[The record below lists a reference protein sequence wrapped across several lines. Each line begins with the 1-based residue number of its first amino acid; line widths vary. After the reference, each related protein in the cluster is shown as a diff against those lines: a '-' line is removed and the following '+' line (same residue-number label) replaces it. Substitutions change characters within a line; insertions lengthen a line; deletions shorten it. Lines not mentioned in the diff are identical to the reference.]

1 MCNGC
6 QLMALLG
13 WVPGTG
19 GGGSDGPLLPSDQQ
33 PRFLH
38 NDSGRCACLLRLVL
52 DMFLTAHQQM
62 QGTALRV
69 PSIALRGFD
78 CTPEYLRPPLKSVS
92 GGRSATCDCDV
103 T

>member
-19 GGGSDGPLLPSDQQ
+19 GGGPDGPLLPSEQQ

-38 NDSGRCACLLRLVL
+38 NDSGRCVCLKTR
-52 DMFLTAHQQM
+52 AQ
-62 QGTALRV
+62 
-69 PSIALRGFD
+69 
-78 CTPEYLRPPLKSVS
+78 
-92 GGRSATCDCDV
+92 
-103 T
+103 

>member
-19 GGGSDGPLLPSDQQ
+19 GGGPDGPLLPSEQQ

-38 NDSGRCACLLRLVL
+38 NDSGRCAC
-52 DMFLTAHQQM
+52 
-62 QGTALRV
+62 
-69 PSIALRGFD
+69 
-78 CTPEYLRPPLKSVS
+78 
-92 GGRSATCDCDV
+92 
-103 T
+103 